1 MHQLTVSVSQTVPI
15 YGFGASNVG
24 RPVIAYGDPRVVIEY
39 ARHACTPEK
48 FFSDFFIDD
57 SMNISQLV
65 YAIVRGLGY
74 PRDEL

>member
-1 MHQLTVSVSQTVPI
+1 M
-15 YGFGASNVG
+15 
-24 RPVIAYGDPRVVIEY
+24 AYGNIRVVIEY

-57 SMNISQLV
+57 SMNIGQLV